1 MSFLLGVIEGFYGQP
16 WPQAERLNTLAWM
29 PGAGLNTYVYA
40 PKADRHLRRDW
51 RRPHEP
57 DAWRELLTLRQTAGD
72 ADVSFGLGFS
82 PWGLQQHMGW
92 AEAAALRQAVQRL
105 NRLQPDLFCILFDD
119 MPGGRSDLAERQLAV
134 IEEVLSVSTASCHMI
149 CPTYYS
155 QDPILE
161 ELFGAMPAD
170 YLQQLGEGVPAET
183 GLLWTGRKVLSS
195 GYRQEDIDWV
205 TERSGLPVVLW
216 DNYPVND
223 GRKTSDFLHLSP
235 FRERPWQIQQ
245 WCAGHLSNPM
255 NQAALSRR
263 VLASL
268 GQLYQQREHYRPVVA
283 WEAMLADCPPALA
296 NLLQRDRSCF
306 EEQGLSSLDERQ
318 RQRLSGQYR
327 RVPDSAAVEIAAW
340 LDGVYQ
346 FDPDC
351 LND

>member
-16 WPQAERLNTLAWM
+16 WPQAERLATLAWM

-51 RRPHEP
+51 RRPHPP
-57 DAWRELLTLRQTAGD
+57 DAWQELQALRRAADDAG
-72 ADVSFGLGFS
+72 VSFGLGFS
-82 PWGLQQHMGW
+82 PWGLQQQMDRVD
-92 AEAAALRQAVQRL
+92 ATALRQAVLRL
-105 NRLQPDLFCILFDD
+105 NRLQPDLLCILFDD
-119 MPGGRSDLAERQLAV
+119 MPGGCSDLAERQLAV
-134 IEEVLSVSTASCHMI
+134 IEEVLSVSAAPRHLI

-161 ELFGAMPAD
+161 ELFGSMPGD
-170 YLQQLGEGVPAET
+170 YLQQMGEGVPADT
-183 GLLWTGRKVLSS
+183 GLLWTGRKVLSP
-195 GYRQEDIDWV
+195 GYRQADIDWV

-235 FRERPWQIQQ
+235 FRARPWQIQQ
-245 WCAGHLSNPM
+245 WCAGHLANPM

-268 GQLYQQREHYRPVVA
+268 GRVYQQRESYRSEAA

-318 RQRLSGQYR
+318 RQILSGQYR
-327 RVPDSAAVEIAAW
+327 RVQDSAAAEVAAW
-340 LDGVYQ
+340 LDEVYQ